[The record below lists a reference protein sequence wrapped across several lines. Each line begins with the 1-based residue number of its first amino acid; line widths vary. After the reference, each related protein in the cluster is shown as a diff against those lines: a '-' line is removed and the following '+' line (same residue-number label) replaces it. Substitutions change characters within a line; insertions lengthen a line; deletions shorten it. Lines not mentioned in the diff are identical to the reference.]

1 LLEYIGIEPERI
13 QFSWISAGEGERF
26 ADIIT
31 KITNEV
37 KAIGPATRLVKG
49 MKSNVDG
56 LVKGAK

>member
-1 LLEYIGIEPERI
+1 LLEFIGIEPERI

-37 KAIGPATRLVKG
+37 KAIGPAKR
-49 MKSNVDG
+49 

>member
-31 KITNEV
+31 KITEDV
-37 KAIGPATRLVKG
+37 KKIGPASRLVKG
-49 MKSNVDG
+49 EK
-56 LVKGAK
+56 K